1 MLTGEGGRATHGGH
15 SGRPLRTWPTA
26 STVLAGVIGDPVEH
40 SLSPALHNA
49 ALVDLGLDWAYVAFP
64 VAAGHGEAAVAAMAE
79 LGIRG
84 LSVTMPHKAAAARA
98 CHRLSPVAERL
109 GVVNTVTNFGGYLM
123 GDSTD
128 GPGFIDA
135 LADQGWA
142 PAGKRCLVLGAGGAA
157 RAVVVALAESGAGRV
172 EIVARR
178 AEQAR
183 DVATLAGPVGAVGS
197 VDAAD
202 EADLLVNATPVGMT
216 GVEGEP
222 AKMDPAE
229 GGRPQGDPVTAD
241 RAEGDRVKGDRAGD
255 LPFGLDPKRLGP
267 GQMVVDLIYAPATTN
282 LLAEARARGAETC
295 NGLGMLIYQAAR
307 QVRIWTGRGPSVE
320 VMSAAAIRELG
331 KRAEHGTLA
340 DLPQLREPG
349 GPS

>member
-1 MLTGEGGRATHGGH
+1 VLSGEGRGH
-15 SGRPLRTWPTA
+15 AVRSGRPLRIWPTA
-26 STVLAGVIGDPVEH
+26 GTALAGVIGHPVEH

-64 VAAGHGEAAVAAMAE
+64 VSAGHGEAAVAAMVD

-98 CHRLSPVAERL
+98 CHRLTPVAQRL
-109 GVVNTVTNFGGYLM
+109 GVVNTVSNLGGYLV

-135 LADQGWA
+135 LTDSGWA

-157 RAVVVALAESGAGRV
+157 RAVILALAEAGADRV
-172 EIVARR
+172 AVVARR
-178 AEQAR
+178 PEQA
-183 DVATLAGPVGAVGS
+183 AEAAGLAGDAGMAGS
-197 VDAAD
+197 VDSAD
-202 EADLLVNATPVGMT
+202 EAEFVVNATPVGMT
-216 GVEGEP
+216 GVEDDKPGE
-222 AKMDPAE
+222 
-229 GGRPQGDPVTAD
+229 
-241 RAEGDRVKGDRAGD
+241 

-267 GQMVVDLIYAPATTN
+267 GQLVADLIYAPATTH
-282 LLAEARARGAETC
+282 LLAEARSRGAETC

-307 QVRIWTGRGPSVE
+307 QVRIWTGRDPSIE

-331 KRAEHGTLA
+331 KRAEQGTLG
-340 DLPQLREPG
+340 DLPQLREPSG
-349 GPS
+349 SP